1 MGSESLTTQMLSLGM
16 YDLITSGWRVEPD
29 DNIYSSRASFVG
41 MIHSLGKGD
50 VPGRVDWVAQSGF
63 GSEFEQVW
71 SLFEDE
77 TIKGER

>member
-1 MGSESLTTQMLSLGM
+1 
-16 YDLITSGWRVEPD
+16 
-29 DNIYSSRASFVG
+29 